1 MERCGIGVLR
11 RALLGAVGSVIPVLR
26 SIRALTL
33 FWTIFL
39 SYGFAWLLSRLLS
52 RERMRVRWKRVHEKN
67 ALRLANGF
75 SRLRGVFIKVGQV
88 LSVVGTFLPRA
99 YGEALERLQD
109 KVPPRPFREVE
120 GRLKEAL
127 GDDALSKFESFDREP
142 LAAASLAQ
150 VHRAVTRQGQAVA
163 VKVLYPG
170 IESLIRRDLGV
181 LRSIMPVVGR
191 LFSIARFERVLEQLS
206 AMLARETD
214 YANERKNME
223 RIRSIFAKRD
233 DVVVP
238 RVVGELTHAGVLT
251 MTFEEGLKITD
262 FDGLT
267 KQGVDSEAVAKL
279 LVECYFS
286 MLLEHGVLHAD
297 PHPGNF
303 LVRLGPQLVILDY
316 GAVEEVTPSL
326 SEGMK
331 EVVLGAVTR
340 NDEQVLSGLER
351 MGFVAEGGDRE
362 LLARVGREYLKMLA
376 SVKITDF
383 SQLDATV
390 EKLTVDGY
398 QQVRGQL
405 REIMKSVEYPDGSL
419 RGANP
424 GALVR
429 LGGAARAQARL
440 AGSGV
445 AVRFAGFCPQ
455 HGPGRGRSGGPGVR
469 FARALCLGALAAA
482 ACGRPASS
490 ARSDDVPG
498 RCSARARLVSDQP
511 ALLEVEMSCS
521 GKRLSGFALDDDTI
535 VSGNVVDERGRA
547 LGRDGTHFRFA
558 APTRQASVRYRV
570 EYGSDGACEQS
581 FDVALRRGKTLIAPV
596 STWLAHPDRSTP
608 TCLSHC
614 A

>member
-1 MERCGIGVLR
+1 M
-11 RALLGAVGSVIPVLR
+11 IPVLR

-181 LRSIMPVVGR
+181 LRSIMPMVGR
-191 LFSIARFERVLEQLS
+191 LFPIARFERVLEQLS

-223 RIRSIFAKRD
+223 RIRSIFAKRA

-267 KQGVDSEAVAKL
+267 KQGVDREAVARL

-286 MLLEHGVLHAD
+286 MLLEHRVFHAD

-303 LVRLGPQLVILDY
+303 LVRPGPQLVILDY

-326 SEGMK
+326 W
-331 EVVLGAVTR
+331 R
-340 NDEQVLSGLER
+340 
-351 MGFVAEGGDRE
+351 RE
-362 LLARVGREYLKMLA
+362 
-376 SVKITDF
+376 
-383 SQLDATV
+383 
-390 EKLTVDGY
+390 
-398 QQVRGQL
+398 
-405 REIMKSVEYPDGSL
+405 
-419 RGANP
+419 
-424 GALVR
+424 
-429 LGGAARAQARL
+429 
-440 AGSGV
+440 
-445 AVRFAGFCPQ
+445 
-455 HGPGRGRSGGPGVR
+455 
-469 FARALCLGALAAA
+469 
-482 ACGRPASS
+482 
-490 ARSDDVPG
+490 
-498 RCSARARLVSDQP
+498 
-511 ALLEVEMSCS
+511 
-521 GKRLSGFALDDDTI
+521 
-535 VSGNVVDERGRA
+535 
-547 LGRDGTHFRFA
+547 
-558 APTRQASVRYRV
+558 
-570 EYGSDGACEQS
+570 
-581 FDVALRRGKTLIAPV
+581 
-596 STWLAHPDRSTP
+596 
-608 TCLSHC
+608 
-614 A
+614 